1 MFIVFTCA
9 QLITV
14 ENFMVKHEIVVEIL
28 AFEIDTRIIDVVLGY
43 KIARKVL
50 SLSFSKFKMP

>member
-28 AFEIDTRIIDVVLGY
+28 AFEIDTRIMDVVQRYSGT
-43 KIARKVL
+43 KSREK
-50 SLSFSKFKMP
+50 